1 MRIGDLSS
9 DVCSSDLVD
18 HHDMTLRRE
27 FADPVQDQRGA
38 GRFAGAGRAEQREM
52 LTEQRVDIERSA
64 DIAGRIDGADL
75 DMRAFVGGVYLLQ
88 IGAGRGIDLC
98 AGDRIARSEE
108 HTSELQSLMRISYAV
123 FCLTKKKK

>member
-1 MRIGDLSS
+1 
-9 DVCSSDLVD
+9 
-18 HHDMTLRRE
+18 
-27 FADPVQDQRGA
+27 
-38 GRFAGAGRAEQREM
+38 M

-98 AGDRIARSEE
+98 AGDRIARDAAEE
-108 HTSELQSLMRISYAV
+108 IMDAGGELLIVALAEEVDERDDQPFAAFGQLLFADAGKQPDMAETHLDLSSQLAGQGDRGYGG
-123 FCLTKKKK
+123 